1 MNITSR
7 KLRLIFEM
15 KLGEAT
21 SSLVSEIFRAIEG
34 TCPSKIYNL
43 HIENICRRHSNKIIV
58 ISVYQTA
65 KSPAAEFLWIE
76 KLTRSTRNL
85 TAGSKDMQDAVESV
99 S

>member
-34 TCPSKIYNL
+34 IYAYISPMYNF
-43 HIENICRRHSNKIIV
+43 HVENI
-58 ISVYQTA
+58 
-65 KSPAAEFLWIE
+65 
-76 KLTRSTRNL
+76 
-85 TAGSKDMQDAVESV
+85 
-99 S
+99 